1 MEVKKYDFHYISAD
15 FPYSFYDWKRGGGVK
30 AVTLHPE
37 NMTSGGHHEKT
48 TDWISLLRQTDSR
61 CSVMRLR
68 CKVFANHYPIR
79 RLQSRSSGWDMEESP
94 AQRRQAGR
102 EKNVKRE
109 ILTWQYSDVS
119 TWWNYSEV
127 PYWDET
133 MSIIS
138 FTKCIFRLL
147 NCNLKQ

>member
-1 MEVKKYDFHYISAD
+1 MEVKKIRFSLYFCWFSI
-15 FPYSFYDWKRGGGVK
+15 FFLRLEKREWGK
-30 AVTLHPE
+30 SRNFAPRKHDKRRSSWENDRWTLVA
-37 NMTSGGHHEKT
+37 
-48 TDWISLLRQTDSR
+48 QTDSR

-79 RLQSRSSGWDMEESP
+79 RLQSRSSGWDMEERP

>member
-1 MEVKKYDFHYISAD
+1 MRIGNIRFSLYFCWFSIFFLRLEKREWGKSRNFAPRKHDKWQSSCKGQATGSCHSA
-15 FPYSFYDWKRGGGVK
+15 
-30 AVTLHPE
+30 
-37 NMTSGGHHEKT
+37 
-48 TDWISLLRQTDSR
+48 
-61 CSVMRLR
+61 MRLG
-68 CKVFANHYPIR
+68 CKTSASHYPIR
-79 RLQSRSSGWDMEESP
+79 RLQSHSSGWDMEERP
-94 AQRRQAGR
+94 TQRRQAGR

-138 FTKCIFRLL
+138 FTQCIFRLL